1 MLMPSVIPAAKI
13 RWQHGR
19 PSMAWTALSAHLH
32 RWQSRV
38 SSLGW
43 RFGGARDQEYLVLI
57 LTPEGDILD
66 EHILTCADD
75 EEAKETVK
83 LLRRQ
88 QYGGGLEGPASN
100 S

>member
-1 MLMPSVIPAAKI
+1 
-13 RWQHGR
+13 
-19 PSMAWTALSAHLH
+19 MAWTALSARLH

-75 EEAKETVK
+75 DEAKETAKVFAESSLVEVWK
-83 LLRRQ
+83 
-88 QYGGGLEGPASN
+88 GPVRIVRFEPMQ
-100 S
+100 